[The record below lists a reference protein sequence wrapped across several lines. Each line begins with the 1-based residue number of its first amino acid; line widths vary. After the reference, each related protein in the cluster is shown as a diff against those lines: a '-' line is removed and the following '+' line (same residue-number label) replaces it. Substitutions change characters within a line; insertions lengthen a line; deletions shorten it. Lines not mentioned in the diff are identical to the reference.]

1 VNLGDALVW
10 AFKQRGIEPIGII
23 GEHGTAWYSTRS
35 LVEVG
40 GRVLRKI
47 LLGFLA
53 LVVMVATAVAY
64 SYYSW
69 RGERLEALY
78 TGSQMAETSVGPV
91 EYVLKGND
99 GPIILFLHGI
109 PGGYDQAPTTSRQ
122 GYRLLAPS
130 RPGYLRTPL
139 DAGRTPSQQAQMYL
153 ALIDSLG
160 IGEVIVMGASGGGP
174 SAIAF
179 YAMYPDRTTSLIL
192 LEAMSQSFPND
203 GEIMAIVRSDL
214 LYWTMMRAMLGTGG
228 LEGLV
233 ASQVS
238 DESNQHLIL
247 NNPDKLAEFER
258 VIWSIW
264 PPSERL
270 AGWQNDMGQIN
281 DLSLPAKQVRV
292 PTLIIHGTADTQVPF
307 SHSEKLASQIDGA
320 RLHAVDGADHMMP
333 IFHRE
338 VLNSVIDD
346 FLNSLAE

>member
-1 VNLGDALVW
+1 VCYERYFSGFWL
-10 AFKQRGIEPIGII
+10 
-23 GEHGTAWYSTRS
+23 SS
-35 LVEVG
+35 L
-40 GRVLRKI
+40 
-47 LLGFLA
+47 
-53 LVVMVATAVAY
+53 
-64 SYYSW
+64 W
-69 RGERLEALY
+69 
-78 TGSQMAETSVGPV
+78 
-91 EYVLKGND
+91 
-99 GPIILFLHGI
+99 
-109 PGGYDQAPTTSRQ
+109 
-122 GYRLLAPS
+122 S
-130 RPGYLRTPL
+130 RPQLPIAITVGVVNDWKRCTQ
-139 DAGRTPSQQAQMYL
+139 AARAQMYL

-333 IFHRE
+333 ISHRE